1 MTIKKSKR
9 SVIKTKRTSRK
20 PPKGK
25 NKEKDTQQ
33 FILVLIIGA
42 LLLAFFIYLMN
53 K

>member
-1 MTIKKSKR
+1 MTTKKSKR
-9 SVIKTKRTSRK
+9 SAIKTSRTARK

>member
-1 MTIKKSKR
+1 MSVKKAKK
-9 SVIKTKRTSRK
+9 SVIKTKQTARK

-25 NKEKDTQQ
+25 NKERDTQQ

>member
-1 MTIKKSKR
+1 MTIRKSKR
-9 SVIKTKRTSRK
+9 GAIKTSRTTRK